1 MRRQLVLIYF
11 LVLSFFSKAQVSMED
26 FLGDALNEPGIQ
38 TTIKQNAFLNTKAYR
53 MAPIQQLQF
62 RTESNQLDPDRQ
74 EYALRLNPANPWE
87 MKRNNQYFKSYQE
100 LIALDRD
107 RLLKE
112 SLLNRYEAIISWLY
126 YQQLKQ
132 LKEEDK
138 KLTEKMLG
146 ILEGQRFSGYFEPD
160 EYVDLK
166 LDQVDKEIE
175 LENILFEI
183 DKQRKQAEILHQP
196 AKTLSIEWNE
206 TQVISIDKLELK
218 VDSLLI
224 QKANGGEVAFLEK
237 KIDLAN
243 SEWQLEKNNINVGY
257 VQAQYQPF
265 REEQGRKPWNI
276 ALGVTIPVFNPNKG
290 DMAKRKMDVIE
301 AQGELDE
308 AKVEQ
313 EAKRELA
320 YHKIK
325 SQISRYRNI
334 NTMMQELD
342 AGKLAGTLQQMS
354 DNNPAVTI
362 RLQSKLVK
370 LKIMAARLKQEIY
383 LSYIEFLGYSEV
395 LQQLPL
401 VNYLS
406 PQLRLLNSK

>member
-1 MRRQLVLIYF
+1 MIRRIVC
-11 LVLSFFSKAQVSMED
+11 FFFIVFPFVVKAQVSMED
-26 FLGDALNEPGIQ
+26 FLVDALNEPALQ
-38 TTIKQNAFLNTKAYR
+38 TTVQQNTFLNTKAFR
-53 MAPIQQLQF
+53 MAPIKQLQF

-87 MKRNNQYFKSYQE
+87 MKRNNEYFKSYQE

-112 SLLNRYEAIISWLY
+112 SLINRYEAIIGWLY
-126 YQQLKQ
+126 YHELKV

-138 KLTEKMLG
+138 NLTEKMLG
-146 ILEGQRFSGYFEPD
+146 ILEGQRFSGYFDAD

-166 LDQVDKEIE
+166 MDQVEKGIE
-175 LENILFEI
+175 LENVLFEI
-183 DKQRKQAEILHQP
+183 DKQRKQAEFLYEP
-196 AKTLSIEWNE
+196 AKTTAIEWNE
-206 TQVISIDKLELK
+206 ALVISIEKLEFN
-218 VDSLLI
+218 VDSLLT
-224 QKANGGEVAFLEK
+224 QKGNGGEVAFLEK
-237 KIDLAN
+237 KIDVAN
-243 SEWQLEKNNINVGY
+243 SEWQLEKTNINVGY
-257 VQAQYQPF
+257 LQAQYQPF
-265 REEQGRKPWNI
+265 REEQGRKPWNL

-301 AQGELDE
+301 AQGDLDQ

-313 EAKRELA
+313 QARRELA
-320 YHKIK
+320 YRKIK

-334 NTMMQELD
+334 ITMMQELD

-354 DNNPAVTI
+354 DNNPTVTI
-362 RLQSKLVK
+362 RLRSKLIK
-370 LKIMAARLKQEIY
+370 LKTMAARLKQEVY
-383 LSYIEFLGYSEV
+383 VSYIEFLGYSEV

-406 PQLRLLNSK
+406 PQLQPLISK

>member
-1 MRRQLVLIYF
+1 VF
-11 LVLSFFSKAQVSMED
+11 PFVVKAQVSMED
-26 FLGDALNEPGIQ
+26 FLVDALNEPALQ
-38 TTIKQNAFLNTKAYR
+38 TTVQQNTFLNTKAFR
-53 MAPIQQLQF
+53 MAPIKQLQF

-87 MKRNNQYFKSYQE
+87 MKRNNEYFKSYQE

-112 SLLNRYEAIISWLY
+112 SLINRYEAIIGWLY
-126 YQQLKQ
+126 YHELKV

-138 KLTEKMLG
+138 NLTEKMLG
-146 ILEGQRFSGYFEPD
+146 ILEGQRFSGYFDAD

-166 LDQVDKEIE
+166 MDQVEKGIE
-175 LENILFEI
+175 LENVLFEI
-183 DKQRKQAEILHQP
+183 DKQRKQAEFLYEP
-196 AKTLSIEWNE
+196 AKTTAIEWNE
-206 TQVISIDKLELK
+206 ALVISIEKLEFN
-218 VDSLLI
+218 VDSLLT
-224 QKANGGEVAFLEK
+224 QKGNGGEVAFLEK
-237 KIDLAN
+237 KIDVAN
-243 SEWQLEKNNINVGY
+243 SEWQLEKTNINVGY
-257 VQAQYQPF
+257 LQAQYQPF
-265 REEQGRKPWNI
+265 REEQGRKPWNL

-301 AQGELDE
+301 AQGDLDQ

-313 EAKRELA
+313 QARRELA
-320 YHKIK
+320 YRKIK

-334 NTMMQELD
+334 ITMMQELD

-354 DNNPAVTI
+354 DNNPTVTI
-362 RLQSKLVK
+362 RLRSKLIK
-370 LKIMAARLKQEIY
+370 LKTMAARLKQEVY
-383 LSYIEFLGYSEV
+383 VSYIEFLGYSEV

-406 PQLRLLNSK
+406 PQLQPLISK

>member
-1 MRRQLVLIYF
+1 
-11 LVLSFFSKAQVSMED
+11 MED

-38 TTIKQNAFLNTKAYR
+38 TTIQQNAFLNTKAYR

-196 AKTLSIEWNE
+196 VKTLSIEWTE

-320 YHKIK
+320 YRKIK

>member
-1 MRRQLVLIYF
+1 MIRRVVCFFILVLP
-11 LVLSFFSKAQVSMED
+11 SFAKAQVSMED
-26 FLGDALNEPGIQ
+26 FLVDALNEPAIR
-38 TTIKQNAFLNTKAYR
+38 TTIQQNTFLNTKAFR
-53 MAPIQQLQF
+53 MAPIKQLQF
-62 RTESNQLDPDRQ
+62 RTESNQLDPNRQ

-87 MKRNNQYFKSYQE
+87 MKRNNEYFKSYQE

-112 SLLNRYEAIISWLY
+112 SLINRYEAIIGWLY
-126 YQQLKQ
+126 YHELRV

-138 KLTEKMLG
+138 NLTEKMLG
-146 ILEGQRFSGYFEPD
+146 ILEGQRFSVYFDAD

-166 LDQVDKEIE
+166 MDEVEKGIE
-175 LENILFEI
+175 LENVLFEI
-183 DKQRKQAEILHQP
+183 DKQRKQAEFLYEP
-196 AKTLSIEWNE
+196 AKTSPIEWKE
-206 TQVISIDKLELK
+206 SLVISIEKLELK
-218 VDSLLI
+218 VDSLLT
-224 QKANGGEVAFLEK
+224 QKANGGEVAFMEK

-243 SEWQLEKNNINVGY
+243 SEWQLEKTNINVGY
-257 VQAQYQPF
+257 LQAQYQQF

-301 AQGELDE
+301 AQGDLDQ

-313 EAKRELA
+313 QARRELA
-320 YHKIK
+320 YRKIK

-334 NTMMQELD
+334 INMMQELD

-354 DNNPAVTI
+354 DNNPTVTI
-362 RLQSKLVK
+362 RLRSKLVK
-370 LKIMAARLKQEIY
+370 LTSMAARLKHEIY

-406 PQLRLLNSK
+406 PQLRLLISK

>member
-1 MRRQLVLIYF
+1 
-11 LVLSFFSKAQVSMED
+11 MED
-26 FLGDALNEPGIQ
+26 FLVDALNEPALQ
-38 TTIKQNAFLNTKAYR
+38 TTIQQNTFLNTKAFR
-53 MAPIQQLQF
+53 MAPIKQLQF

-87 MKRNNQYFKSYQE
+87 MKRNNEYFKSYQE

-112 SLLNRYEAIISWLY
+112 SLINRYEAIIGWLY
-126 YQQLKQ
+126 YHELKV

-138 KLTEKMLG
+138 NLTEKMLG
-146 ILEGQRFSGYFEPD
+146 ILEGQRFSGYFDAD

-166 LDQVDKEIE
+166 MDQVEKGIE
-175 LENILFEI
+175 LENVLFEI
-183 DKQRKQAEILHQP
+183 DKQRKQAEFLYEP
-196 AKTLSIEWNE
+196 AKTTAIEWNE
-206 TQVISIDKLELK
+206 ALVISIEKLEFN
-218 VDSLLI
+218 VDSLLT
-224 QKANGGEVAFLEK
+224 QKGNGGEVAFLEK
-237 KIDLAN
+237 KIDVAN
-243 SEWQLEKNNINVGY
+243 SEWQLEKTNINVGY
-257 VQAQYQPF
+257 LQAQYQPF
-265 REEQGRKPWNI
+265 REEQGRKPWNL

-301 AQGELDE
+301 AQGDLDQ

-313 EAKRELA
+313 QARRELA
-320 YHKIK
+320 YRKIK

-334 NTMMQELD
+334 ITMMQELD

-354 DNNPAVTI
+354 DNNPTVTI
-362 RLQSKLVK
+362 RLRSKLIK
-370 LKIMAARLKQEIY
+370 LKTMAARLKQEVY
-383 LSYIEFLGYSEV
+383 VSYIEFLGYSEV

-406 PQLRLLNSK
+406 PQLQPLISK